1 MYPLIYIVKIKFNSL
16 DNFILNEENKEIE
29 ISINSAPINGKANK
43 ETIKKIINHFNVKTN
58 NVKIISGLY
67 SKTKLVF
74 ISV

>member
-29 ISINSAPINGKANK
+29 ISINSAPVNGKANK
-43 ETIKKIINHFNVKTN
+43 ETIKKISNHFNVKTN
-58 NVKIISGLY
+58 DVQIISGLY
-67 SKTKLVF
+67 SKTKLVS

>member
-16 DNFILNEENKEIE
+16 DNFILNEENKGIE
-29 ISINSAPINGKANK
+29 ISINSAPIDEKANK
-43 ETIKKIINHFNVKTN
+43 ETIKKISNHFNVKTN

-67 SKTKLVF
+67 SKTKLVS

>member
-29 ISINSAPINGKANK
+29 ISVNSAPIDEKANK
-43 ETIKKIINHFNVKTN
+43 ETIKKISNHFNVKTN
-58 NVKIISGLY
+58 NVKILSGLY
-67 SKTKLVF
+67 SKTKLVS

>member
-29 ISINSAPINGKANK
+29 ISVNSAPIDEKANK
-43 ETIKKIINHFNVKTN
+43 ETIKKISNHFNVKTN

-67 SKTKLVF
+67 SKTKLV
-74 ISV
+74 SVSV